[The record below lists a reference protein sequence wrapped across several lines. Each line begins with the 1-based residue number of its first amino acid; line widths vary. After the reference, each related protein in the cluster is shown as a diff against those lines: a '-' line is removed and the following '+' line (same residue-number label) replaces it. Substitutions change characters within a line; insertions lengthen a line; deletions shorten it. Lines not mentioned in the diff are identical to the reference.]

1 MTMPRGHKI
10 VGGYAT
16 VSQIQDA
23 CDYKLIAKRCSDS
36 GDKMSH
42 STARNIFLTA
52 MAKVAD
58 NLHRSH
64 GNICTRQQL
73 FKIAKNPIFQ
83 MSVAEILKGDE

>member
-1 MTMPRGHKI
+1 MG
-10 VGGYAT
+10 
-16 VSQIQDA
+16 
-23 CDYKLIAKRCSDS
+23 
-36 GDKMSH
+36 H